1 MKEYLN
7 KVIVTL
13 YVIIIVLVIKH
24 KCLQYLYIKSTNNS
38 RPKISGF
45 TSRDSLNSL
54 DCLDTSNRIKELINP
69 IYINLSDESWGHFVY
84 IDDDVELEQVA
95 T

>member
-1 MKEYLN
+1 MKEYFN

-24 KCLQYLYIKSTNNS
+24 KCLQYLYIKSNNNP

-54 DCLDTSNRIKELINP
+54 DGLNTSNRIKELINP
-69 IYINLSDESWGHFVY
+69 MFINLGDESWGHFKK
-84 IDDDVELEQVA
+84 IFDEIR
-95 T
+95 